1 MKNTKKPE
9 HIENSSKSLTK
20 EISILLIALKGQN
33 QLYIYL
39 LECGLKH
46 SKLSKIVIF
55 SSKFI
60 FLLPYPPAMYI
71 CPPYSAAHAPMRAS
85 AIDLTKYQQFED
97 GS

>member
-1 MKNTKKPE
+1 MKLHKHEPIK
-9 HIENSSKSLTK
+9 NSTESLTK
-20 EISILLIALKGQN
+20 EISMLLIGLKDQN

-39 LECGLKH
+39 LECALKH

-55 SSKFI
+55 SSKSI
-60 FLLPYPPAMYI
+60 LLLPYPPAMYI

-85 AIDLTKYQQFED
+85 AIDFTKYQQFED